1 MYDTFFYIAIA
12 GTIVMSIMILASV
25 MGIGDDGMETEMET
39 DTDTDVDGDFSGNLL
54 PSFSIKNLFSFL
66 AMFGWVGMACLSYS
80 LTPFLSITIA
90 TFSGVIF
97 VILLN
102 LLFVAIY
109 KLAHTSPMSLNEAVD
124 KKVTVYSRITKDVPG
139 QVTVTLNGSLQTI
152 MASSNKKTFQTGETV
167 KVVSVNDTG
176 LLVDSI

>member
-1 MYDTFFYIAIA
+1 ML
-12 GTIVMSIMILASV
+12 IMLTASV
-25 MGIGDDGMETEMET
+25 LGIGDHEM
-39 DTDTDVDGDFSGNLL
+39 DTDHDVHGDVDGGDSMF

-80 LTPFLSITIA
+80 LTPFWSITIA
-90 TFSGVIF
+90 TLSGVIF

-109 KLAHTSPMSLNEAVD
+109 KLAHTSPMSLDEAVD
-124 KKVTVYSRITKDVPG
+124 KEVTVYSRITKDVPG

-152 MASSNKKTFQTGETV
+152 MARSNKKTFQTGETV